1 MIVISPR
8 SRMSRW
14 MMLLRQPG
22 MKIVQASWRGEM
34 LPGGQEGT
42 IVEASRSPQRQ
53 PHQTILDS
61 RPPPTALYATSPCDQ
76 TVNRLHVQLLLDL
89 NGPKVAYRQ
98 SRFRVLQAE
107 ETGAVAMMINMVGLT
122 DLRSKDCPAKDL
134 QVTEAVRE
142 RRRGT
147 REILT
152 GLNGVIGTTARGLGG
167 LLLMPVI
174 LVKSLAAQLAVSRWD
189 HSKCRALSLREMILV
204 HPTSGNLC
212 LHSRCLALMVQ
223 GRSLASH
230 PSVSLFPHSR
240 CLPRTILPIV
250 TEAWVHPPRN
260 LCNRSNMTPGLLPTN
275 KPRVL
280 VLNL

>member
-1 MIVISPR
+1 MIVINPR

-14 MMLLRQPG
+14 TMLLRQPG

-34 LPGGQEGT
+34 LPGGREGT
-42 IVEASRSPQRQ
+42 IVEASRNPQRQ
-53 PHQTILDS
+53 LQQTILDS
-61 RPPPTALYATSPCDQ
+61 RLPPTALCATNPCDQ
-76 TVNRLHVQLLLDL
+76 TVSRLHVQLLLDL
-89 NGPKVAYRQ
+89 NAPRVAYHQ

-107 ETGAVAMMINMVGLT
+107 ETEVVAMTINMVGLT
-122 DLRSKDCPAKDL
+122 DLRSKDFPAKDL

-147 REILT
+147 PEILM
-152 GLNGVIGTTARGLGG
+152 GLNEVIGMTARDLGG

-174 LVKSLAAQLAVSRWD
+174 LVKSLAAPLAGSRWG
-189 HSKCRALSLREMILV
+189 HSKCPALSLCEMILV

-260 LCNRSNMTPGLLPTN
+260 LSHRSNMTLELLPTN